1 MHLARPVLR
10 VLIVSVAVS
19 AWTLALSSETRAN
32 RAPLLGSGVT
42 LPGGTRSS
50 VTSVGGMIVAVPTD
64 SVPCTQTATFD
75 DLAGADGTDYDG
87 LVWSGGLMFAERFA
101 GQTLSYSDVFDVVSG
116 VPLDPLTPQPGL
128 PGQNLVVFDYTT
140 NVLAGLGRL
149 GFPDFDA
156 MGEGAMSVYFPI
168 PQSRVSFQLV
178 GGNGGSATLSFY
190 RADGSLIDNVVVN
203 GLAELYYGFRT
214 ADGSSSIAGILIQN
228 TDPSGIGLDNVC
240 YSGGSVGTHTVSWGG
255 LKVLYR

>member
-1 MHLARPVLR
+1 MHLARPILR
-10 VLIVSVAVS
+10 VLTLIVAVS
-19 AWTLALSSETRAN
+19 ASTFVLSGNARAN
-32 RAPLLGSGVT
+32 RVPLLGSGATV
-42 LPGGTRSS
+42 PGGTSS
-50 VTSVGGMIVAVPTD
+50 SFTSARGMIVAVDPD

-75 DLAGADGTDYDG
+75 DLDGGDGTNYDG

-116 VPLDPLTPQPGL
+116 TPINPLTPQVGL
-128 PGQNLVVFDYTT
+128 PAQNLVVFDYTT
-140 NVLAGLGRL
+140 NVLSGLGPL
-149 GFPDFDA
+149 GFSDFDA
-156 MGEGAMSVYFPI
+156 IGEGAMAVYFPL

-178 GGNGGSATLSFY
+178 GGNGGSATVGFY
-190 RADGSLIDNVVVN
+190 RADGSLIDNVVVS
-203 GLAELYYGFRT
+203 GLAELYYGFGT
-214 ADGSSSIAGILIQN
+214 ANGSTSIAGILIQN